1 MTTERVWHC
10 GPPPHVGWWNASV
23 GKNPNTWRWWNG
35 TTWSFCMDKTDSAA
49 TIESYSRHASS
60 NQHLILWSD
69 YYPANARVPRVDPSD
84 PSYAVVVEAINN
96 TGKAPDLYRAWEKAA
111 WNRYKQCKI
120 HRELYP
126 LPKSVTLPALV
137 ARRVIKALEAQ
148 AHVEAAHSQAPDR
161 FTKEETQ
168 EWADAQLIRREL
180 AS

>member
-1 MTTERVWHC
+1 
-10 GPPPHVGWWNASV
+10 
-23 GKNPNTWRWWNG
+23 
-35 TTWSFCMDKTDSAA
+35 MDKTDSAA

-69 YYPANARVPRVDPSD
+69 YYPENARVPRIDPND
-84 PSYAVVVEAINN
+84 PSYAIVREAINN
-96 TGKAPDLYRAWEKAA
+96 TVDFSAGASGWAHIAWG
-111 WNRYKQCKI
+111 RYKQCKI

-126 LPKSVTLPALV
+126 LPKSATLPALV

-168 EWADAQLIRREL
+168 EWADAQFIRREL